1 MAHLK
6 VNQEKITNK
15 EQLIKICP
23 FGAIEEINGKIEI
36 GAACKMCKLCVK
48 KGPEGAIEYIE
59 DEIPQIDKDKWRGVC
74 VYVDHVEGNIHPV
87 TFELIGKARE
97 LASKINHPVY
107 AVFIGEN
114 IRDKAEEILHYGVD
128 EVFLY
133 DNKELVD
140 FRIEP
145 YTACFEDFINKIKP
159 SIILVGATT
168 VGRSLAPRVA
178 ARFRTGLTADCT
190 VLDVKENTDLV
201 QIRPAFGGN
210 IMAQINTPNTRP
222 QLATVRYKV
231 MSAPQRNDEKSGKIT
246 LMDIEKEKL
255 NSNIEVIRVTK
266 KEKEVSISDAE
277 VIIACGRGVKS
288 QKDFEM
294 IKELCDL
301 IGAQIAVTRPLIEA
315 GWADAKRQIGLS
327 GRTVK
332 PKLIITCGI
341 SGAVQFTAGMRG
353 SDCII
358 AINSDEKA
366 PIFNVAHYG
375 IVGDLYE
382 VLPNLIEKIKV
393 SKGE

>member
-6 VNQEKITNK
+6 VNQEKITDK

-36 GAACKMCKLCVK
+36 GAACKMCRLCVK
-48 KGPEGAIEYIE
+48 KGPAGAIEYVEE
-59 DEIPQIDKDKWRGVC
+59 DIPQIDKNKWKGIC

-114 IRDKAEEILHYGVD
+114 IKDKAEEILHYGVD

-255 NSNIEVIRVTK
+255 NSNIEVISVTK

-358 AINSDEKA
+358 AINKDEKA

-382 VLPNLIEKIKV
+382 VLPRLIEKIKV
-393 SKGE
+393 SKGA